1 MHTQSWQE
9 MVPQGRPF
17 IKMQGL
23 HNHFIIVDA
32 RAIAYR
38 PSKAEV
44 IQICDV
50 QTGVGGDQ
58 LLVIEQPTEQGKAAG
73 AVAFMRIINVDGADV
88 EACGNASRCIA
99 WLLMEETGCDELS
112 FETLAGALA
121 CKRTGELE
129 VSVEMGKIS
138 MKAADIP
145 LAPGADSL
153 NLNLESGPLKNPIAL
168 NIGNPHAVCFVDDLD
183 AVDML
188 QWAPA
193 IQCDAVFPEKANV
206 GAVQMLSP
214 EHLRLSV
221 YERPGILTTA
231 CGSGACVSVVA
242 ARARGLTDARRV
254 KVEMPAGSV
263 VIEILE
269 DDSAIMT
276 GPVSWC
282 YQGYLPLFT
291 KNESAN

>member
-1 MHTQSWQE
+1 MSTQSWQE
-9 MVPQGRPF
+9 MCPQGRPF

-23 HNHFIIVDA
+23 HNHFVIVDA
-32 RAIAYR
+32 RAIPYHPTVAQT
-38 PSKAEV
+38 V
-44 IQICDV
+44 QICDV
-50 QTGVGGDQ
+50 KTGVGGDQ
-58 LLVIEQPTEQGKAAG
+58 LLVIEQPTASGKAAG
-73 AVAFMRIINVDGADV
+73 AVAFMRIINVDGADAQ
-88 EACGNASRCIA
+88 ACGNASRCIA
-99 WLLMEETGCDELS
+99 WLLMEETGSDALS
-112 FETLAGALA
+112 FETVAGVLA

-129 VSVEMGKIS
+129 VSVEMGLIS
-138 MKAADIP
+138 MNGADIP
-145 LAPGADSL
+145 LAVGADSM
-153 NLNLESGPLKNPIAL
+153 NLTLESGPLKNPIAL
-168 NIGNPHAVCFVDDLD
+168 NIGNPHAICFVDDLD

-188 QWAPA
+188 KWAPA
-193 IQCDAVFPEKANV
+193 MQCDPVFPEKANV

-242 ARARGLTDARRV
+242 ARAKGLTDARKV

-269 DDSAIMT
+269 DNSAIMT

-282 YQGYLPLFT
+282 YQGYLPKFC
-291 KNESAN
+291 